1 MALNLKKN
9 DTVKVI
15 SGKARGKTGKI
26 LLVYADKNRV
36 LVEGVNLVKKHQKP
50 TQQDQ
55 KGGIVDREAP
65 IHVSN
70 LMLVSAKSN
79 EPVKVVRRAVDG
91 KRVRVEKKTGK
102 AVE

>member
-1 MALNLKKN
+1 VALNLKKN

-15 SGKARGKTGKI
+15 SGKARGKSGKI
-26 LLVYADKNRV
+26 LRVLADKNRV
-36 LVEGVNLVKKHQKP
+36 LVEGVNLAKKHQKP

-55 KGGIVDREAP
+55 KGGIVDREVP

-70 LMLVSAKSN
+70 LMLVSSKTS
-79 EPVKVVRRAVDG
+79 EPVKVARREVDG

-102 AVE
+102 AVD

>member
-1 MALNLKKN
+1 VSLNLKKN

-26 LLVYADKNRV
+26 LRVLADKNRV
-36 LVEGVNLVKKHQKP
+36 LVEGVNLAKKHQKP

-55 KGGIVDREAP
+55 KGGIVDREVP

-70 LMLVSAKSN
+70 LMLVSSKTS
-79 EPVKVVRRAVDG
+79 EPVKVVRREVEG

-102 AVE
+102 AVD

>member
-26 LLVYADKNRV
+26 LRVLPDKQRV
-36 LVEGVNLVKKHQKP
+36 LVEGLNLVKKHQKP
-50 TQQDQ
+50 TQQNQ
-55 KGGIVDREAP
+55 TGGIVDRESP
-65 IHVSN
+65 IHISN

-79 EPVKVVRRAVDG
+79 EPVKVSRREVDG